1 MTRKLSGILP
11 LSTVVLGLGSYS
23 MITAADLQ
31 SLDDR
36 ALSEIRGQSGIA
48 IETDL
53 TMTADKLSYY
63 DDNKGVHL
71 EGMRVGSSEVPGQGA
86 FHRTRIDIGS
96 DSALNLEYL
105 VEDRRVEFS
114 DIRLAGA
121 PGVSMGGIFFDH
133 SLQGTLSLRQQTAGG
148 TGYEFDSAYTMTG
161 GRLGYRT
168 NGNSVFL
175 DDITMSVEALGVTL
189 ERVGQTLELTAPRVT
204 GSWQVGAIRYSSDP
218 AIYGRSTNGNGD
230 LLPSYG
236 GLSGQYEL
244 SSTTGIS
251 AGGRAGEGL
260 RFDNETTIHSA
271 SFLYHDDG
279 HALAL
284 RDITGSYRIQDLRL
298 DVDEDWRGRPAVGL
312 TLGRMEGEFEVG
324 AIEIG
329 AAGKSFG
336 AFNLSFLLEDQV
348 FGGRSYTNALYLQGG
363 GHADAGAQ
371 GLRLAA
377 QWSLRLSDL
386 SYTEDGNRVII
397 SGLQSWGQGDITVNV
412 TRDGIQ
418 GGTRFY
424 DGLRIGFEGLEAG
437 YRINGMR
444 VGSDDAP
451 LQGGTELLLALGIYP
466 AYDFTLDGHMTLG
479 AGGASG
485 EGLTINSDIHIRDG
499 RAAVIAAPYDEGNGE
514 QPQKGLW
521 LTDMTYDGHVRN
533 MTLDVTDEGLA
544 LATEESWSTMDI
556 GNVRIGNGVD
566 GESLG
571 RLKIQRFE
579 QGSTTLIKP
588 GGAGNVCVGGA
599 GASASACSA
608 SGGEWEMRGEEGVT
622 IEMKNILARAQSSEK
637 RNSLLWETNR
647 TVDGQGRAV
656 NGSGTR
662 LVLDN
667 IYTSDGGD
675 FDGDGFDDNTYGIQT
690 DLSVDVYQTRV
701 VKKENGADS
710 LGVNGARGDEKIMDA
725 SAPQGYRYV
734 SSPSEADRLNRPL
747 GFAVKAETRFKELT
761 INNIDLVHPVGGAQT
776 AVFGAVLQNVNI
788 RANLTATPIP

>member
-36 ALSEIRGQSGIA
+36 ALSEIRGQSGIT

-63 DDNKGVHL
+63 DDGKGVHL

-96 DSALNLEYL
+96 DAALNLEYL

-148 TGYEFDSAYTMTG
+148 NGYEFDSAYTMTG

-279 HALAL
+279 HSLAL
-284 RDITGSYRIQDLRL
+284 RDITGAYRIQDLRL
-298 DVDEDWRGRPAVGL
+298 DVDQDWRGRPAVGL

-348 FGGRSYTNALYLQGG
+348 FGGRNYTNALYLQGG

-412 TRDGIQ
+412 TRDGVQ

-451 LQGGTELLLALGIYP
+451 LQGGTELLLALGNYP

-533 MTLDVTDEGLA
+533 MTLDV
-544 LATEESWSTMDI
+544 
-556 GNVRIGNGVD
+556 
-566 GESLG
+566 
-571 RLKIQRFE
+571 
-579 QGSTTLIKP
+579 
-588 GGAGNVCVGGA
+588 
-599 GASASACSA
+599 
-608 SGGEWEMRGEEGVT
+608 
-622 IEMKNILARAQSSEK
+622 
-637 RNSLLWETNR
+637 
-647 TVDGQGRAV
+647 
-656 NGSGTR
+656 
-662 LVLDN
+662 
-667 IYTSDGGD
+667 
-675 FDGDGFDDNTYGIQT
+675 
-690 DLSVDVYQTRV
+690 
-701 VKKENGADS
+701 
-710 LGVNGARGDEKIMDA
+710 
-725 SAPQGYRYV
+725 
-734 SSPSEADRLNRPL
+734 
-747 GFAVKAETRFKELT
+747 
-761 INNIDLVHPVGGAQT
+761 
-776 AVFGAVLQNVNI
+776 
-788 RANLTATPIP
+788 

>member
-1 MTRKLSGILP
+1 
-11 LSTVVLGLGSYS
+11 
-23 MITAADLQ
+23 
-31 SLDDR
+31 
-36 ALSEIRGQSGIA
+36 
-48 IETDL
+48 
-53 TMTADKLSYY
+53 
-63 DDNKGVHL
+63 
-71 EGMRVGSSEVPGQGA
+71 
-86 FHRTRIDIGS
+86 
-96 DSALNLEYL
+96 
-105 VEDRRVEFS
+105 
-114 DIRLAGA
+114 
-121 PGVSMGGIFFDH
+121 
-133 SLQGTLSLRQQTAGG
+133 
-148 TGYEFDSAYTMTG
+148 
-161 GRLGYRT
+161 
-168 NGNSVFL
+168 
-175 DDITMSVEALGVTL
+175 
-189 ERVGQTLELTAPRVT
+189 
-204 GSWQVGAIRYSSDP
+204 
-218 AIYGRSTNGNGD
+218 GRSTNGNGD

-244 SSTTGIS
+244 SSTTDIS

-298 DVDEDWRGRPAVGL
+298 DVGEDWRGRPAVGL
-312 TLGRMEGEFEVG
+312 TLGRMEGEFDVG

-329 AAGKSFG
+329 GAGKSFG

-348 FGGRSYTNALYLQGG
+348 FGGRNYTNALYLQGG
-363 GHADAGAQ
+363 GHVDAGAQ

-412 TRDGIQ
+412 TRDGVQ

-544 LATEESWSTMDI
+544 LATEESRSTMDI
-556 GNVRIGNGVD
+556 GNVRIGNGVG

-599 GASASACSA
+599 G
-608 SGGEWEMRGEEGVT
+608 
-622 IEMKNILARAQSSEK
+622 
-637 RNSLLWETNR
+637 
-647 TVDGQGRAV
+647 
-656 NGSGTR
+656 
-662 LVLDN
+662 
-667 IYTSDGGD
+667 
-675 FDGDGFDDNTYGIQT
+675 
-690 DLSVDVYQTRV
+690 
-701 VKKENGADS
+701 
-710 LGVNGARGDEKIMDA
+710 
-725 SAPQGYRYV
+725 
-734 SSPSEADRLNRPL
+734 
-747 GFAVKAETRFKELT
+747 
-761 INNIDLVHPVGGAQT
+761 
-776 AVFGAVLQNVNI
+776 
-788 RANLTATPIP
+788 

>member
-1 MTRKLSGILP
+1 M
-11 LSTVVLGLGSYS
+11 
-23 MITAADLQ
+23 
-31 SLDDR
+31 
-36 ALSEIRGQSGIA
+36 
-48 IETDL
+48 
-53 TMTADKLSYY
+53 
-63 DDNKGVHL
+63 
-71 EGMRVGSSEVPGQGA
+71 
-86 FHRTRIDIGS
+86 
-96 DSALNLEYL
+96 
-105 VEDRRVEFS
+105 
-114 DIRLAGA
+114 
-121 PGVSMGGIFFDH
+121 
-133 SLQGTLSLRQQTAGG
+133 
-148 TGYEFDSAYTMTG
+148 
-161 GRLGYRT
+161 
-168 NGNSVFL
+168 
-175 DDITMSVEALGVTL
+175 
-189 ERVGQTLELTAPRVT
+189 
-204 GSWQVGAIRYSSDP
+204 
-218 AIYGRSTNGNGD
+218 
-230 LLPSYG
+230 
-236 GLSGQYEL
+236 
-244 SSTTGIS
+244 
-251 AGGRAGEGL
+251 

-298 DVDEDWRGRPAVGL
+298 DVGEDWRGRPAVGL

-329 AAGKSFG
+329 GAGKSFG

-348 FGGRSYTNALYLQGG
+348 FGGRNYTNALYLQGG
-363 GHADAGAQ
+363 GHVDAGAQ

-412 TRDGIQ
+412 TRDGVQ

-675 FDGDGFDDNTYGIQT
+675 FDGDGVDDNTYGIQT

>member
-1 MTRKLSGILP
+1 M
-11 LSTVVLGLGSYS
+11 
-23 MITAADLQ
+23 
-31 SLDDR
+31 
-36 ALSEIRGQSGIA
+36 
-48 IETDL
+48 
-53 TMTADKLSYY
+53 
-63 DDNKGVHL
+63 
-71 EGMRVGSSEVPGQGA
+71 
-86 FHRTRIDIGS
+86 
-96 DSALNLEYL
+96 
-105 VEDRRVEFS
+105 
-114 DIRLAGA
+114 
-121 PGVSMGGIFFDH
+121 
-133 SLQGTLSLRQQTAGG
+133 
-148 TGYEFDSAYTMTG
+148 
-161 GRLGYRT
+161 
-168 NGNSVFL
+168 
-175 DDITMSVEALGVTL
+175 
-189 ERVGQTLELTAPRVT
+189 
-204 GSWQVGAIRYSSDP
+204 
-218 AIYGRSTNGNGD
+218 
-230 LLPSYG
+230 
-236 GLSGQYEL
+236 
-244 SSTTGIS
+244 
-251 AGGRAGEGL
+251 
-260 RFDNETTIHSA
+260 
-271 SFLYHDDG
+271 
-279 HALAL
+279 
-284 RDITGSYRIQDLRL
+284 
-298 DVDEDWRGRPAVGL
+298 
-312 TLGRMEGEFEVG
+312 
-324 AIEIG
+324 
-329 AAGKSFG
+329 
-336 AFNLSFLLEDQV
+336 EDQV
-348 FGGRSYTNALYLQGG
+348 FGGRNYTNALYLQGG
-363 GHADAGAQ
+363 GHVDAGAQ

-412 TRDGIQ
+412 TRDGVQ

-675 FDGDGFDDNTYGIQT
+675 FDGDGVDDNTYGIQT